1 MSMASSSIEQGHT
14 FGGVWTELKLSA
26 VSYYFGF
33 FTKVLKEQS
42 FKLWYI
48 DAFAGSGSRVEQVV
62 TGGLFDGRPA
72 EVEQQ
77 ELAGSVLKALDID
90 PPFERLV
97 FIEGHLGRFR
107 ELNAIRTANSDRN
120 IECRHGEANEQ
131 LRQIFKSPP
140 WSGQRGSKGKLRAVV
155 FLDPYGMNVE
165 WKTLE
170 LLAETQS
177 VDVWYLFPINA
188 VTRQLA
194 IDLNKVDA
202 HKQRSLDGI
211 FGTTEWRSELYA
223 PSLNGDLFDMLA
235 TRADRDVGVPEIERY
250 ARKRLGTIFRYV
262 SEPLPLLANSRGH
275 LFSLFCLS
283 NSDSDRAIGLIKKGV
298 AGVMKNYGP
307 ASHRRSDP

>member
-1 MSMASSSIEQGHT
+1 MTSSSIEQGHA

-62 TGGLFDGRPA
+62 TGGLFEGKPTRT
-72 EVEQQ
+72 EEH
-77 ELAGSVLKALDID
+77 ELAGSVIKALDID
-90 PPFERLV
+90 PPFEKLV
-97 FIEGHLGRFR
+97 FIEGHRGRFR
-107 ELNAIRTANSDRN
+107 ELDAIRAANPNRQ

-131 LRQIFKSPP
+131 LRQIFTSPP

-155 FLDPYGMNVE
+155 FLDPYGMNVQ

-170 LLAETQS
+170 LLANTQS

-194 IDLNKVDA
+194 IDLDKVDE
-202 HKQRSLDGI
+202 HKQRRLDDI
-211 FGTTEWRSELYA
+211 FGTAKWRSELYA
-223 PSLNGDLFDMLA
+223 PRMNGDLFDLLA
-235 TRADRDVGVPEIERY
+235 TPSDRNVGVPQIERY
-250 ARKRLGTIFRYV
+250 ARERLGTIFRYV

-283 NSDSDRAIGLIKKGV
+283 NSDSERAIGLIKKGV

>member
-1 MSMASSSIEQGHT
+1 MATSSIEQGHA
-14 FGGVWTELKLSA
+14 FGGAWTELKLSA

-33 FTKVLKEQS
+33 FTKVLKERS
-42 FKLWYI
+42 FDLWYI
-48 DAFAGSGSRVEQVV
+48 DAFAGSGTRTEQVSS
-62 TGGLFDGRPA
+62 GGLLEGRLE

-77 ELAGSVLKALDID
+77 ELAGSVLKALDIE
-90 PPFERLV
+90 PPFKKLV
-97 FIEGHLGRFR
+97 FIEGHRGRFR
-107 ELNAIRTANSDRN
+107 ELDAIRTANPDRH

-131 LRQIFKSPP
+131 LQQIFTSPP
-140 WSGQRGSKGKLRAVV
+140 WSGQYGSKGKLRAVV

-170 LLAETQS
+170 LLAKTQS

-194 IDLNKVDA
+194 IDLDKVDK
-202 HKQRSLDGI
+202 HKQRSLDSI
-211 FGTTEWRSELYA
+211 FGTTDWRSELYA
-223 PSLNGDLFDMLA
+223 PRTNGDLFDMI
-235 TRADRDVGVPEIERY
+235 TSRSDRDVGVHQIERY
-250 ARKRLGTIFRYV
+250 AQERLGTIFRYV

-283 NSDSDRAIGLIKKGV
+283 NSDSDRAVDLIKKGV

-307 ASHRRSDP
+307 ASHRRSCP